1 MKINYKHQIIMFIV
15 MVIVGMLFNPM
26 SMLAYDINHLYNSKT
41 LFYGGLLM
49 ASNMIWAHEIVHYL
63 SMGHFNN
70 KLFIF
75 GILLSIIIVIFLLRN
90 QLFISEKDWLKRM
103 IPHHS
108 TALTTT
114 NRLLKNREKDLKSNS
129 QLFRLAKD
137 IIYNQEREIVQ
148 MKIMLD
154 KYSKLNKN

>member
-49 ASNMIWAHEIVHYL
+49 ASNMIWAHEIVHNL
-63 SMGHFNN
+63 SMGHFNRN
-70 KLFIF
+70 LFLF
-75 GILLSIIIVIFLLRN
+75 GISLSTILVFFVLRE
-90 QLFISEKDWLKRM
+90 QLFITEKDWLKRM

-114 NRLLKNREKDLKSNS
+114 NKLLKNRELDLKSNP
-129 QLFRLAKD
+129 QLFRLARD

-148 MKIMLD
+148 MKLMLD
-154 KYSKLNKN
+154 KYN

>member
-26 SMLAYDINHLYNSKT
+26 SMLAYDIEHLYNSKT

-63 SMGHFNN
+63 SMGHFNK

-75 GILLSIIIVIFLLRN
+75 GILLSVIIIIFLLRK
-90 QLFISEKDWLKRM
+90 QLFI
-103 IPHHS
+103 
-108 TALTTT
+108 
-114 NRLLKNREKDLKSNS
+114 
-129 QLFRLAKD
+129 
-137 IIYNQEREIVQ
+137 
-148 MKIMLD
+148 
-154 KYSKLNKN
+154 